1 MKGYQLTF
9 STLQSREFQGKRV
22 IDHLAQIAKEEGL
35 GITIMSGAQGRGRD
49 GEWRSASFFELADQ
63 PLEAVMNLSEEECE
77 RLFRRLEALKMG
89 IFYTKIPIEYG
100 IL

>member
-49 GEWRSASFFELADQ
+49 GEWRSASFF
-63 PLEAVMNLSEEECE
+63 
-77 RLFRRLEALKMG
+77 
-89 IFYTKIPIEYG
+89 
-100 IL
+100 